1 MQCVCSSR
9 KQYIPSESVKNKKIY
24 YFWIF
29 MFQLSRIPSE
39 LIFSNFPK
47 HHLPIT
53 TTISRHKY
61 FIKIHVS
68 PTSQQPVSTFDTI
81 TETVPF
87 LAILLEGSSQI
98 VWKKCCFCLI
108 FRQFWWDWLDLMLFS
123 TNFDT
128 CFYFLASK
136 ISNLAYFQGIVS

>member
-1 MQCVCSSR
+1 
-9 KQYIPSESVKNKKIY
+9 
-24 YFWIF
+24 

-53 TTISRHKY
+53 TTISTHKY

-123 TNFDT
+123 TNWNT
-128 CFYFLASK
+128 FLLPSLEDLKYSLFPRNCVVAKSYWSP
-136 ISNLAYFQGIVS
+136 ILLSLF